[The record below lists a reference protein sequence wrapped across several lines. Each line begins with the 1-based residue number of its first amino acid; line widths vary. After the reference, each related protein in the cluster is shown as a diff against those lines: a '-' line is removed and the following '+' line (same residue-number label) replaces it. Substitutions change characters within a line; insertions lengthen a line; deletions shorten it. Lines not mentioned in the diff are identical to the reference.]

1 MRLSI
6 GHRLFLA
13 ILLSFV
19 LVAIA
24 GLALVRWTVFAHGTA
39 APTDSNASLAAAVE
53 ALSAPYRAH
62 RGWSFL
68 PPDRAQRTA
77 WLRDAIARVDAQA
90 AEGAVH
96 APVLGYRI
104 GLLDKDRHALAG
116 VFANPLLV
124 TFASI
129 DRVERPLVV
138 DGATVGHVVVAKP
151 LDPDDALVVA
161 FLLQQQ
167 RTLALLAL
175 AGVLLSAFAAALLAA
190 HFRAPI
196 RQLVDGARRLERG
209 DFDARLASAR
219 RDELGELADTFDRL
233 GARLAETEHARR
245 QWVADTSHELRTP
258 LSVLRAQLEA
268 IQDGIR
274 PASAD
279 VVAGLLRHV
288 HALSALVDDLYTL
301 ARADVGALAMHAE
314 AFDAWSLLE
323 ELVHER
329 AAAFGAAGLAVALG
343 APPARSVVRAD
354 AARIRQVL
362 GNLLENSLRYTR
374 AGGRVA
380 ITADVSGDALQIT
393 IDDSAPGVPADAI
406 ERLGERFFRL
416 DASRNREQGG
426 AGLGLALCRRI
437 VALHGGRLAFAASPL
452 GGLRV
457 VLALAL
463 ED

>member
-24 GLALVRWTVFAHGTA
+24 GVALVRWAVFAHGVPERTEA
-39 APTDSNASLAAAVE
+39 AEQSLASAIDL
-53 ALSAPYRAH
+53 LSEQYREH

-68 PPDRAQRTA
+68 PPSPAQRAA
-77 WLRDAIARVDAQA
+77 WLR
-90 AEGAVH
+90 ETL
-96 APVLGYRI
+96 APIEERSPTLGFRL
-104 GLLDKDRHALAG
+104 GLRDRDGRELAG
-116 VFANPLLV
+116 VFASRLLV

-129 DRVERPLVV
+129 DRIERPLVV

-151 LDPDDALVVA
+151 VDPDDALVVA

-167 RTLALLAL
+167 RTLGLLAL
-175 AGVLLSAFAAALLAA
+175 AGVLLSALAAALLAA

-196 RQLVDGARRLERG
+196 RQLVDGARWLERG
-209 DFDARLASAR
+209 DFDTRLASGR
-219 RDELGELADTFDRL
+219 RDELGELADTFDHL

-274 PASAD
+274 PASPEG
-279 VVAGLLRHV
+279 VAGLMRHV
-288 HALSALVDDLYTL
+288 QALSALVDDLYTL
-301 ARADVGALAMHAE
+301 ARADVGALALQPV
-314 AFDAWSLLE
+314 AFDAWTLLE
-323 ELVHER
+323 EVARER
-329 AAAFGAAGLAVALG
+329 APAFAAAGLAVASA
-343 APPARSVVRAD
+343 APPARMM
-354 AARIRQVL
+354 ARGDPARMRQVL
-362 GNLLENSLRYTR
+362 GNLLENSLRYTD

-380 ITADVSGDALQIT
+380 LAAETVGDTLQIT
-393 IDDSAPGVPADAI
+393 IDDSAPGVPADALD
-406 ERLGERFFRL
+406 RLGERFFRL
-416 DASRNREQGG
+416 EPSRSRELGG
-426 AGLGLALCRRI
+426 AGLGLALCRRL
-437 VALHGGRLAFAASPL
+437 VTLQGGQLAFAPSPL

-457 VLALAL
+457 VLTLPLAS
-463 ED
+463 